1 MYTTIPQDT
10 MPQGTGPMPPNQQP
24 RVCAGHDHSDR
35 NIVFAIG
42 VVLLVFGPAVTGYH
56 QASMIGLALIVFCSL
71 I

>member
-1 MYTTIPQDT
+1 
-10 MPQGTGPMPPNQQP
+10 
-24 RVCAGHDHSDR
+24 VCAGRDHSDR

-42 VVLLVFGPAVTGYH
+42 VVLLVFGPAITGYH

>member
-1 MYTTIPQDT
+1 M
-10 MPQGTGPMPPNQQP
+10 
-24 RVCAGHDHSDR
+24 CAGHYHSDR

-56 QASMIGLALIVFCSL
+56 QASMVGLALIVFCSL

>member
-1 MYTTIPQDT
+1 MYKAILQDT
-10 MPQGTGPMPPNQQP
+10 VPPGSGPMPPNQQP
-24 RVCAGHDHSDR
+24 PECAGHHHSDR

-42 VVLLVFGPAVTGYH
+42 VVLLVFGPAITGYH

>member
-1 MYTTIPQDT
+1 MYKTIPQDT
-10 MPQGTGPMPPNQQP
+10 VPQGPGPMPPNQQLP
-24 RVCAGHDHSDR
+24 VCAGHYHSDR

>member
-1 MYTTIPQDT
+1 MYKTIPQDT
-10 MPQGTGPMPPNQQP
+10 VPQGTGPMPANQQP
-24 RVCAGHDHSDR
+24 PVCAGHHHPDR

-42 VVLLVFGPAVTGYH
+42 VVLLVFGPAITGYH

>member
-1 MYTTIPQDT
+1 MYKPIPQDAV
-10 MPQGTGPMPPNQQP
+10 PQGTGPLPPNQQP
-24 RVCAGHDHSDR
+24 PVCPSHDRSDR
-35 NIVFAIG
+35 NIAFAIG

>member
-1 MYTTIPQDT
+1 MYDTIPQDRVA
-10 MPQGTGPMPPNQQP
+10 QGTGPMPPIPQP
-24 RVCAGHDHSDR
+24 PVCASHSHSDR

-42 VVLLVFGPAVTGYH
+42 VVLLVFGPAITGYH